1 MKALVITT
9 VVLAGA
15 CPAVWSPGSLLPA
28 TREAVSS
35 QIQLEVRAEMTTSS
49 PVGRVL
55 SRLFLDPEAFAKTG
69 LDDLAAEVARRQR
82 GAS

>member
-15 CPAVWSPGSLLPA
+15 FPAVWSPGSLLPA

-35 QIQLEVRAEMTTSS
+35 QIQLEVRAEMTTPS
-49 PVGRVL
+49 PVGRI
-55 SRLFLDPEAFAKTG
+55 FLGPEAFAKTG

>member
-15 CPAVWSPGSLLPA
+15 FLAAWSPGYLLTA

-55 SRLFLDPEAFAKTG
+55 SRLFLDPEAFAKTD
-69 LDDLAAEVARRQR
+69 LDDLVAEVARRQWQ
-82 GAS
+82 GS